1 MKPLAHRPYAVIL
14 AGGGGTRLWPLS
26 TPARPKPFVPLADG
40 RTLLAATFDRLTPLV
55 PIDDCFVV
63 CAVAHVELVRE
74 SLPALDPSHILAE
87 PRGRNTG
94 PAIAFAATRIDRPA
108 EAPMLVLPAD
118 HAVRD
123 MVAWRAAVSNALN
136 IAAAEASSLV
146 TLGVVPTSAAT
157 GFGYI
162 VATGPRVERFVEKP
176 DAATARRLV
185 KEGARWNAGTFAWRR
200 SAILAALRDYAPA
213 TLAGIDDYE
222 QIAPGPIDTLVMEPA
237 AAAGHVRTV
246 PLECGWSD
254 VGSWRSLRIYLRG
267 AGASDAN
274 GVITIA
280 TRDGGS
286 VMIDPDGRVTARGS
300 IGEFTIDPERMSDAE
315 IRAAA
320 AEHASR

>member
-40 RTLLAATFDRLTPLV
+40 RTLLAATLDRLTPLV
-55 PIDDCFVV
+55 PIDDCYVV
-63 CAVAHVELVRE
+63 CAAAHVELVRE

-94 PAIAFAATRIDRPA
+94 PAVAFAATHIERPA
-108 EAPMLVLPAD
+108 DAPMLVLPAD

-123 MVAWRAAVSNALN
+123 AAAWRAAVSSALS
-136 IAAAEASSLV
+136 IAAAEGSSLV

-162 VATGPRVERFVEKP
+162 VAIGPRVERFVEKP
-176 DAATARRLV
+176 DATTAARLV
-185 KEGARWNAGTFAWRR
+185 KEGARWNAGTFVWRR
-200 SAILAALRDYAPA
+200 GAILTALRAYAPA

-222 QIAPGPIDTLVMEPA
+222 QITPGPIDTLVMEPA

-246 PLECGWSD
+246 PLDCGWSD
-254 VGSWRSLRIYLRG
+254 VGSWRSLRSHLLE
-267 AGASDAN
+267 AGACDAS

-286 VMIDPDGRVTARGS
+286 VMINPDGRVSARGS

-320 AEHASR
+320 AEHANR